1 MAIDIGRR
9 EFIVGLGGALFVR
22 PLAVRAQQAEKIAKI
37 GVLFP
42 GGSPPA
48 APRMESFRNGLRQ
61 RGYVEGQ
68 NIAIELRYAERG
80 LQQLPDLA
88 AELVGLKVDVI
99 TTFGDLAT
107 KVAQQATSI
116 TPIVAITD
124 DILGSG
130 LIGSLS
136 RPGGNTTGFTILA
149 PELSAKRLELLQRI
163 VPGMSRVAC
172 LWDPTTGPS
181 QVSMTENAAR
191 ALKLK
196 LQVVEVRQRDDVAGA
211 FRAAR
216 DGQAQAANVF
226 ASPFLASLYQEIIGR
241 AAEYRL
247 PAIYQWKEH
256 TEAGGLMSY
265 GPSLPAMWEQA
276 ATIAVKILKGAK
288 PSDMPV
294 EQPTKFELTI
304 NLKTAKALGLAVP
317 STLLATADDVVD

>member
-196 LQVVEVRQRDDVAGA
+196 LQVVEVRQREDVAGA

-216 DGQAQAANVF
+216 DGQAEAANVF

>member
-1 MAIDIGRR
+1 
-9 EFIVGLGGALFVR
+9 VR
-22 PLAVRAQQAEKIAKI
+22 PLAVRAQQAEKMAKI

-48 APRMESFRNGLRQ
+48 SPRMESFRKGLRQ
-61 RGYVEGQ
+61 LGYVEGQ
-68 NIAIELRYAERG
+68 NVAIELRYAERG

-163 VPGMSRVAC
+163 VPGVSRVAC

-196 LQVVEVRQRDDVAGA
+196 LQVVEVRQREDVAGA

-216 DGQAQAANVF
+216 DGQAEAANVF